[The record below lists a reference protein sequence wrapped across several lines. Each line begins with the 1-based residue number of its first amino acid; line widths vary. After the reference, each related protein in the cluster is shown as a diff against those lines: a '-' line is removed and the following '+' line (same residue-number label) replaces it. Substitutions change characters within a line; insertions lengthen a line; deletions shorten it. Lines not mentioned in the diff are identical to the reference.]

1 MGNYRSNYNGSMLVL
16 RFVALLALVI
26 WVGGLLALGAVAA
39 PSIFDVLASQPDG
52 GRLLSG
58 AIFGEILRRFHLVSY
73 GVGGVLLA
81 TLLLRR
87 VLGPAPRRFAWRA
100 GLVTVMLAA
109 TAYGGI
115 VVAGDID
122 ALRRQIGAAPSSLP
136 EGDAR
141 RVRFGR
147 LHGLST
153 ALQLVPLLG
162 GLMLIFWEIKE

>member
-1 MGNYRSNYNGSMLVL
+1 MLVP

-26 WVGGLLALGAVAA
+26 WVGGLLALGAIAA
-39 PSIFDVLASQPDG
+39 PAIFEVLATQPDG
-52 GRLLSG
+52 GRMLSG
-58 AIFGEILRRFHLVSY
+58 AVFGEILRRFHLVSY
-73 GVGGVLLA
+73 GAGALLLA

-100 GLVTVMLAA
+100 GLATVMLAA
-109 TAYGGI
+109 TAYSGI
-115 VVAGDID
+115 VVAAELGS
-122 ALRRQIGAAPSSLP
+122 LQRQIGAAPSSLP

-162 GLMLIFWEIKE
+162 GLMLIYWEIKE

>member
-1 MGNYRSNYNGSMLVL
+1 MLVP

-26 WVGGLLALGAVAA
+26 WVGGLLALGGIAA
-39 PSIFDVLASQPDG
+39 PAIFEILATQPDG
-52 GRLLSG
+52 GRMLSG
-58 AIFGEILRRFHLVSY
+58 AVFGEILRRFHLVSY
-73 GVGGVLLA
+73 GAGAVLLA

-100 GLVTVMLAA
+100 GLATVMLVA

-115 VVAGDID
+115 VVAGEIA
-122 ALRRQIGAAPSSLP
+122 ALQRQIGAAPSSLP

-162 GLMLIFWEIKE
+162 GLMLIYWEIKE